1 MVRRVLHLVLWR
13 TLVVL
18 CVVLGS
24 IGVFLPG
31 LPTVPFLLVAAWAA
45 SKGWPV
51 VESWLLNHPRHGA
64 DIRRWRDRRAVPRR
78 AKWLA
83 SLSMGVSAPLIA
95 LSASPVL
102 LEAALLLFMAAV
114 AWWLWRRPEV

>member
-1 MVRRVLHLVLWR
+1 MLWR

-31 LPTVPFLLVAAWAA
+31 LPTVPFLLVAAWAG
-45 SKGWPV
+45 SRGWPA
-51 VESWLLNHPRHGA
+51 VETWLLDHPSHGA
-64 DIRRWRDRRAVPRR
+64 AIQRWRDRRAVPRR

-83 SLSMGVSAPLIA
+83 SLSMGISAPLIV
-95 LSASPVL
+95 LPASPAL
-102 LEAALLLFMAAV
+102 LEVGMLLLMASV
-114 AWWLWRRPEV
+114 AWWLWRRPEL